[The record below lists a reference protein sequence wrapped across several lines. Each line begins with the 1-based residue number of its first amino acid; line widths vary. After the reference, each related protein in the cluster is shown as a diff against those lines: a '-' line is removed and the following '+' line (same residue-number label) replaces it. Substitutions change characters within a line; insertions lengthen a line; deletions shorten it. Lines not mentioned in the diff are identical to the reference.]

1 MTAVQNVPA
10 QKRFA
15 LSGNALKV
23 LAIIAMTVDHIAW
36 IGLATRLFS

>member
-15 LSGNALKV
+15 LSGNAL
-23 LAIIAMTVDHIAW
+23 
-36 IGLATRLFS
+36 IGLAARLFS